1 LLPKILAAGTTGAI
15 ASAAA
20 AALASRVENRHAAR
34 PINAIAH
41 IYDGGMP
48 PAEDGRGS
56 RNTALGLGIH
66 TAASVWWAAFFEF
79 GLALQRRPR
88 RLATAAAIAAL
99 AYVVDY
105 YVVSRRFRPG
115 FEEYLSPR
123 GMFAVYGALAAG
135 FALSSPLLRRQRGA
149 LVGKRQE
156 QDERAAF
163 AGHAREPELA
173 AEKPGQLAADR

>member
-1 LLPKILAAGTTGAI
+1 MIAKILAAGTTGAI

-41 IYDGGMP
+41 IYDGGTP
-48 PAEDGRGS
+48 PAHDGPGG
-56 RNTALGLGIH
+56 RNTALGLSIH

-105 YVVSRRFRPG
+105 YVVSRRLRPG

-123 GMFAVYGALAAG
+123 GMFAVYAALAAG
-135 FALSSPLLRRQRGA
+135 FALSSRNGGA
-149 LVGKRQE
+149 LVGKRQD
-156 QDERAAF
+156 QGERTAF
-163 AGHAREPELA
+163 PRHAREPQLA
-173 AEKPGQLAADR
+173 SEEPGQLAADR